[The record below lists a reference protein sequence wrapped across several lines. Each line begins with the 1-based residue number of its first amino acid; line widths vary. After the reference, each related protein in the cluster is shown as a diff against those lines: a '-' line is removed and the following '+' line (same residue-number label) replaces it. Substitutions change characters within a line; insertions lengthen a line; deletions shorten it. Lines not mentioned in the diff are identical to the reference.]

1 MATRILGRDKGAELG
16 DVPVQRREPQP
27 VNAPI
32 VLYGRS

>member
-1 MATRILGRDKGAELG
+1 MVTRMLGREKGAELG
-16 DVPVQRREPQP
+16 DVPVQRRQPRP